1 MAPILQGGDRD
12 TVYTDSS
19 GAIAKFEVTNLT
31 EDFSFDCN
39 VNNTL
44 VTSDVLGT
52 LIKDLIRRGVIEG
65 TTA

>member
-12 TVYTDSS
+12 TVYTDAS